1 MSITDTIIN
10 NWLNLDINFEPKI
23 SNIYNEFKDG
33 YNFGQLFLKL
43 GIIKENDANLYK
55 NTNKFREIRENFY
68 LLQKHLN
75 DFLGVK
81 LRNEE
86 IDDVINNYNK
96 YNIVL
101 LLYRIKNCYYKYKI
115 HFSDIKIS
123 STYMSPQDF
132 NKKIDLFFD
141 DKFNNASI
149 KDNKDEEQKFNIP
162 KQEIP
167 NIKKIRLKKVSFS
180 NQERKELDLPS
191 EKNFIKRRI
200 LLPKIKKVI
209 HSQNPNYI
217 IPEENQEENN
227 KYLFKNNSQL
237 NILKYTPLSLVEISK
252 KKENSIIYE
261 RNIYN
266 YNNKQF
272 KISNSSNNI
281 FQNKINFIN
290 NKVNDI
296 NKTQDI
302 PIYNFIKKDK
312 ELMDKII
319 DKLRHSHNANT
330 FLEQNFKLYDVRDN
344 SKYKSSSKRKEYSEY
359 SKKEKEKE
367 SMIKRLNYFN
377 SLFYKIKLSKK
388 NKKSLSSSSILNR
401 NINMEEKEKF
411 NSELFFNELDS
422 YEYKQFLKYCETKYK
437 RHEKHKT
444 NIKQLVLLIINLAN
458 EGYIYQAEKK
468 KDLIEMPFYLKL
480 IRFFINNK
488 QIKRK
493 TYIDEFK
500 LIKQVSKI
508 EESIDLTSIEL
519 SKDEL
524 FFLKDYL
531 YYIGFWNKKK
541 IINQKLLG
549 KKLDYKLLFHDKPKI
564 EEYEPTEMEHD
575 DLTFPTKILNNFD
588 FGELIY
594 EFIEYKY
601 SQLDNLIK
609 NDINEEMNQGS
620 KWFYIKYKI
629 AIAGKSFIF
638 NKYIAQQINKKY
650 PKLKIYSIHKLL
662 FDYCSE
668 YKKLLNEPEP
678 KQTKTKSKK
687 GNQDELRKKQREEK
701 LEEFKPILKIIKPYL
716 EQVENNTK
724 IDENKNKTIESII
737 IPQDE
742 VLLKLLIYQIEK
754 DFPIKT
760 RKEIIEEIQEHNN
773 RINNIQEKIKE
784 IKNSIEENNKEKDK
798 EKTKGKNK
806 PKKEKEKSNL
816 DNLEKELANIKLE
829 SIIGFILVDFPNNI
843 NQCNLLENYLTGYI
857 DDLQKPKS
865 LKTKEIEKFSE
876 IIDIKYKPNKEKK
889 LKTPGIDF
897 LINLSSKQ
905 DEINSFFTNIKYD
918 PIDDSIHSKIDL
930 DLEKKKNEKLV
941 DNVYYFNDKMIQ
953 YYKNEYEENIP
964 KINLFYDKFGFYLG
978 KKVDDNI
985 NNINNIKAIKVFQ
998 GMSLTNLYEK
1008 INSIIANTDLKDV
1021 KKTRKSINVE
1031 NIKLNKNKDKKEDD
1045 KLNNISPSELYQI
1058 FTQNINDFFTIKIEV
1073 LYDFIN
1079 KSNIQL
1085 IKSDSENE
1093 SSKLSEIKR
1102 IKTKK
1107 ANNLQEKD
1115 NLIFNLKKNANELLS
1130 SILYINEEYKTNL
1143 NKFIYLLFNQKN
1155 SIYQRFILIQK
1166 KFLDYLNRETSKKK
1180 IIHKYLIKYNRFYD
1194 INKDLLSNEEVQKEF
1209 MSDIEFVNINL
1220 WEMINMKKRESIE
1233 ELNEI
1238 KTCGYIEIE
1247 MCKFFNNIKHLFLSE
1262 TNKYIC
1268 TMKTL
1273 VEFYMKYFINDKI
1286 SNIKNSNISG
1296 IDYVINKITSLK
1308 EELNKGFLDIKQNE
1322 NLIFKNLIP
1331 FNEILKKEN
1340 EENDNDILSN
1350 SEIDDKYS
1358 QTKYNMNLEYKMNLI
1373 LKNIKTLF
1381 FNSIKYM
1388 ISENDIIVPFLKL
1401 LSEIENVF
1409 RKKAQ
1414 LKSKKTSLLASENS
1428 SQNMLTTHPNNN
1440 NIKSIVSEDVF
1451 QNIIKQEKDKL
1462 KYRLCFIKDFAIKYI
1477 IIITKIYLKIFL
1489 NADEWVIKSIQKE
1502 NETQNEVINI
1512 LKNKLK
1518 QIEKINV
1525 EMEIDTI
1532 EMDAF
1537 DKIINNSVSE
1547 KNMGPIDNSS
1557 FIVSGIYN
1565 KLNINFLKEDNF
1577 FDAQL
1582 DQINKNQTVKKDE
1595 INLYNEISE
1604 TKEYEIILPK
1614 MIGNYIANSYIPSE
1628 KSISSIEEDITKDKD
1643 FYFDLDKFY
1652 NIYKEISAL
1661 EEEKN
1666 IISYNNFFESF
1677 IKYYIF
1683 NDNEEAVKNEYNAI
1697 ANKLKKLNIK
1707 QIMRLINLC
1716 RINFEKKNEE
1726 KDTEYDTYIKTPE
1739 IFTLLSLAGSVILT
1753 GVMEDN
1759 ILKYFN
1765 NKFFNGGYITKNEFM
1780 KFNFWFEKYFDYQ
1793 KEKNSGK
1800 KKNEE
1805 NGEKI
1810 DIKHFLFELWN
1821 DGNDNI
1827 DLKKFLKVLRMS
1839 NYITDFVE
1847 YNGKKYFDVV
1857 FLEQ

>member
-1 MSITDTIIN
+1 MSITDTLIN

-23 SNIYNEFKDG
+23 SDIQIDFKNG
-33 YNFGQLFLKL
+33 YYFGQLFLKL
-43 GIIKENDANLYK
+43 GIIKEDDADLYN
-55 NTNKFREIRENFY
+55 NTNKNSEIRENYY

-75 DFLGVK
+75 DFLGFK

-86 IDDVINNYNK
+86 IDDVVNNYNK

-101 LLYRIKNCYYKYKI
+101 LLYRIKNCYYKHKI

-123 STYMSPQDF
+123 STYMSPQDL
-132 NKKIDLFFD
+132 NKKIDIFID
-141 DKFNNASI
+141 DKFNNAST
-149 KDNKDEEQKFNIP
+149 KDNKDEEKKFYSP

-167 NIKKIRLKKVSFS
+167 NIKKIRLKKISFS
-180 NQERKELDLPS
+180 NQERKESELQS
-191 EKNFIKRRI
+191 EKNYIKKRI
-200 LLPKIKKVI
+200 LLPKIKKDKHI
-209 HSQNPNYI
+209 QNPNYI
-217 IPEENQEENN
+217 IPEENQDENN
-227 KYLFKNNSQL
+227 KYLFKNKSQL
-237 NILKYTPLSLVEISK
+237 NVLKYTPLTLVGINKGNEASK
-252 KKENSIIYE
+252 IYE

-266 YNNKQF
+266 YNNHPF
-272 KISNSSNNI
+272 KISKSSNNI

-290 NKVNDI
+290 NKVNEI

-312 ELMDKII
+312 TLMDKIL
-319 DKLRHSHNANT
+319 DKLRHSQNAYT
-330 FLEQNFKLYDVRDN
+330 FLEQNFKLYDVRDH
-344 SKYKSSSKRKEYSEY
+344 SKYKSSSKRKEYSEF
-359 SKKEKEKE
+359 SKKENEKKII
-367 SMIKRLNYFN
+367 IKRLNYFN
-377 SLFYKIKLSKK
+377 SLFYKMKLSQKS
-388 NKKSLSSSSILNR
+388 KKSFSSSLILKS
-401 NINMEEKEKF
+401 NINMDEKEKF
-411 NSELFFNELDS
+411 NSELFFSELDS
-422 YEYKQFLKYCETKYK
+422 YEYKQFRKYCEKKYK
-437 RHEKHKT
+437 SHEKHKI
-444 NIKQLVLLIINLAN
+444 NIKQLVFLIINLAN
-458 EGYIYQAEKK
+458 EGYIYQAETK

-480 IRFFINNK
+480 IRFFLNNK

-508 EESIDLTSIEL
+508 EDSLDLTTIKL
-519 SKDEL
+519 TKDEL

-531 YYIGFWNKKK
+531 YYIGFWNKRK
-541 IINQKLLG
+541 IIDQKLLG
-549 KKLDYKLLFHDKPKI
+549 KRLDYKLLFYDKPKV
-564 EEYEPTEMEHD
+564 EEYEPTEMEHE
-575 DLTFPTKILNNFD
+575 DLTFPTKLITNFD

-609 NDINEEMNQGS
+609 NDINEKMNQIS

-650 PKLKIYSIHKLL
+650 PKLKIYSIYKILC
-662 FDYCSE
+662 DYCSE
-668 YKKLLNEPEP
+668 YNKLLNEPEQKP
-678 KQTKTKSKK
+678 TKTKSKK

-716 EQVENNTK
+716 EQIENNTK
-724 IDENKNKTIESII
+724 IDENNNKIIDSLI

-742 VLLKLLIYQIEK
+742 LLLKLLIYQIEK

-760 RKEIIEEIQEHNN
+760 RKEIIEEIQENNN

-784 IKNSIEENNKEKDK
+784 IKNIIEENNKEKEK
-798 EKTKGKNK
+798 EKTKGKNTSK
-806 PKKEKEKSNL
+806 KDKEKINL
-816 DNLEKELANIKLE
+816 DNLEKELANIKIE
-829 SIIGFILVDFPNNI
+829 SINGFILVDFPNNI

-876 IIDIKYKPNKEKK
+876 IIDIKSKPNKEKK
-889 LKTPGIDF
+889 LKNPGIDF
-897 LINLSSKQ
+897 LFNLSSKQ
-905 DEINSFFTNIKYD
+905 EEINSFFTNIKYD

-930 DLEKKKNEKLV
+930 DLEKKQNEKLV
-941 DNVYYFNDKMIQ
+941 DNIYYYNDKMIQ
-953 YYKNEYEENIP
+953 YYKNEYEENIS

-978 KKVDDNI
+978 KKSDD
-985 NNINNIKAIKVFQ
+985 NIKAIKVFQ
-998 GMSLTNLYEK
+998 PMSFTNLYQQ
-1008 INSIIANTDLKDV
+1008 INSLIANSNSTDV
-1021 KKTRKSINVE
+1021 KKKRKSINVE
-1031 NIKLNKNKDKKEDD
+1031 NIKQNKNKDKKEDD
-1045 KLNNISPSELYQI
+1045 KINNIAPSELYQI
-1058 FTQNINDFFTIKIEV
+1058 FTQTINDFFTLKIET
-1073 LYDFIN
+1073 LYEIIN
-1079 KSNIQL
+1079 KANTQL
-1085 IKSDSENE
+1085 IKSDSDNEN
-1093 SSKLSEIKR
+1093 SKLSDIKR
-1102 IKTKK
+1102 FKTKK

-1115 NLIFNLKKNANELLS
+1115 NLIFNLKKNSNELLS

-1155 SIYQRFILIQK
+1155 DIYQRFILIQK
-1166 KFLDYLNRETSKKK
+1166 KFLDYLNRETDKKK

-1194 INKDLLSNEEVQKEF
+1194 LNKDLLSNEEVQKEF

-1220 WEMINMKKRESIE
+1220 WEMINMKKKESIE

-1238 KTCGYIEIE
+1238 KNCGYIEIE
-1247 MCKFFNNIKHLFLSE
+1247 MCKFSNNIKHLFLSE
-1262 TNKYIC
+1262 TNKYVC
-1268 TMKTL
+1268 TMNTL

-1286 SNIKNSNISG
+1286 SNIKNSNMSG
-1296 IDYVINKITSLK
+1296 IDYVINKITNIK
-1308 EELNKGFLDIKQNE
+1308 EELNKSLLDNKQNE
-1322 NLIFKNLIP
+1322 NLIFKDLIP

-1340 EENDNDILSN
+1340 EEINGDIL
-1350 SEIDDKYS
+1350 SEIDDKYN
-1358 QTKYNMNLEYKMNLI
+1358 QTKYKMNLENKINLI

-1401 LSEIENVF
+1401 LSEIENTF

-1414 LKSKKTSLLASENS
+1414 LKSKKTSVLASENS
-1428 SQNMLTTHPNNN
+1428 SQNILTTHPNNN
-1440 NIKSIVSEDVF
+1440 NIKSIVSEEFF
-1451 QNIIKQEKDKL
+1451 QNMIKQEKDKL

-1477 IIITKIYLKIFL
+1477 IIISKMYLKIFQ
-1489 NADEWVIKSIQKE
+1489 NADDWVIKSIQKE

-1537 DKIINNSVSE
+1537 DKIINNSVSD
-1547 KNMGPIDNSS
+1547 KNMGPIGNTSG
-1557 FIVSGIYN
+1557 IVSSIYN
-1565 KLNINFLKEDNF
+1565 KINVDFLKDDNF
-1577 FDAQL
+1577 FDVQL
-1582 DQINKNQTVKKDE
+1582 EQININKTIKKDE
-1595 INLYNEISE
+1595 LDLYNDISE

-1614 MIGNYIANSYIPSE
+1614 MIGNYVGNSYIMSE

-1652 NIYKEISAL
+1652 NIYKEISL
-1661 EEEKN
+1661 MEEEKN

-1683 NDNEEAVKNEYNAI
+1683 NDNEEIVKNEYNAI

-1716 RINFEKKNEE
+1716 KINFEKKNDE
-1726 KDTEYDTYIKTPE
+1726 KDTEFDTYIKTPE

-1753 GVMEDN
+1753 GVIEDN

-1793 KEKNSGK
+1793 KEKNTDEIK
-1800 KKNEE
+1800 KEE
-1805 NGEKI
+1805 NEDKI
-1810 DIKHFLFELWN
+1810 DIKNFLFELWN

-1827 DLKKFLKVLRMS
+1827 DLKKLLKVLRMS

-1857 FLEQ
+1857 FLEE